1 MKKFLSFLAVMITA
15 LFVLGACS
23 QATGNETITVKI
35 GLIDGSSTALHE
47 PVAMS
52 VPKGKKLADL
62 LADPKVGAE
71 IQKRLGLNESFQ
83 YTHGSDTY
91 NVGLSKV
98 YEDVQATTPFS
109 ADTVVEDGAT
119 GYLKATLVP

>member
-1 MKKFLSFLAVMITA
+1 MKKFLGFLVVMITA

-52 VPKGKKLADL
+52 VPKGKKLSDL
-62 LADPKVGAE
+62 LADVKLGTE
-71 IQKRLGLNESFQ
+71 ITKKLGVNESFR
-83 YTHGSDTY
+83 YKDGSDTY
-91 NVGLSKV
+91 DVDFTKV
-98 YEDVQATTPFS
+98 YEDVQATTTFS
-109 ADTVVEDGAT
+109 ADTRVEDGAT
-119 GYLKATLVP
+119 GYLKATLLP